1 MKHPSSWK
9 TNQFRPLLWT
19 IIIVIFLIIFE
30 GSQQVQVNQLLF
42 NVFNKMKAKDNKLP
56 TGTMARAK
64 AFFSSNSEAAG
75 TGSSKFYLTSQKER
89 NLLVHVKQLYYR

>member
-1 MKHPSSWK
+1 
-9 TNQFRPLLWT
+9 
-19 IIIVIFLIIFE
+19 
-30 GSQQVQVNQLLF
+30 
-42 NVFNKMKAKDNKLP
+42 MKAKDNKLP